1 MTQQFLNCPMAYECP
16 KNWFELTPTNKA
28 GIKYCDA
35 CSQDVFLCLEE
46 NELNERIAEG
56 VCVAYFIEPDR
67 QTRFTLAREKAEA
80 NMRDPDFKPHM
91 MMGLPSGALP
101 KKFFED

>member
-35 CSQDVFLCLEE
+35 CSQDVFLCLEQE
-46 NELNERIAEG
+46 ELNERIAEG

-67 QTRFTLAREKAEA
+67 QTRFELAREKVKA
-80 NMRDPDFKPHM
+80 NMRDPDFKPKM
-91 MMGLPSGALP
+91 MMGLPSGYTP

>member
-1 MTQQFLNCPMAYECP
+1 MTQQFLNCPMQKICS
-16 KNWFELTPTNKA
+16 KDWFELTLTNKA

-35 CSQDVFLCLEE
+35 CSQDVFLCLEQE
-46 NELNERIAEG
+46 ELNERIAEG

-67 QTRFTLAREKAEA
+67 QTRFTLARETVEA
-80 NMRDPDFKPHM
+80 NMRDPDFKPKM
-91 MMGLPSGALP
+91 MMGLPSGYIP